1 MKNLIPYGES
11 ATSSTLT
18 PEAIPERETL
28 LAFLA
33 GGYLRFGQW
42 KKARS
47 MFALLLSL
55 SPGNEEYRMALG
67 LACFKDG
74 RPEESLG
81 HLDDT
86 IGKRIGQDVRSVPFW
101 QALLLC
107 NVLRENGMASEALA
121 IFEYRMQAP
130 DAPDVEALP
139 R

>member
-1 MKNLIPYGES
+1 MRAMNVPIPAGES
-11 ATSSTLT
+11 LSASGLT
-18 PEAIPERETL
+18 TEAIPDRESL

-47 MFALLLSL
+47 MFSLLLSL
-55 SPGNEEYRMALG
+55 NPGNADYRIALG

-86 IGKRIGQDVRSVPFW
+86 IGKRIGQEVRSVPFW

-107 NVLRENGMASEALA
+107 NVLRENGMASEAL
-121 IFEYRMQAP
+121 
-130 DAPDVEALP
+130 EA
-139 R
+139 RTS